1 MVKMKLTSKTS
12 ALTFLLILILAT
24 LGLGQAC
31 SQQGFMTAG
40 TTTASSTD
48 TTSSQPPIG
57 SSVSKCTLPA
67 GVSGSPQTIEDLV
80 ALINALPKPTSVPCL
95 LEVLDRPLK
104 LALTNSTFSVQPAVG
119 DRSPRIFIFIGDLEM
134 SVVPEGAGAKS
145 IELGYRNG
153 TFTSI
158 KAALDFPVTDAL
170 TPDAP
175 YKGIAYNGQTS
186 CVFCHNNEMRMN
198 SITFAEAY
206 TSRVLRP
213 FDNTLV
219 TLDTAKSN
227 TASCDPLKEP
237 TRCAILNSIF
247 SNGEVQS
254 QPFPLNLGTLF

>member
-1 MVKMKLTSKTS
+1 MKLKLSFKTS
-12 ALTFLLILILAT
+12 TFAFCLILFLAT

-31 SQQGFMTAG
+31 SQQGFMTAS

-48 TTSSQPPIG
+48 TPSTPPIV

-80 ALINALPKPTSVPCL
+80 ALINALPKPTSIPCL

-119 DRSPRIFIFIGDLEM
+119 DRSPRIFIFIGDLEI
-134 SVVPEGAGAKS
+134 SVVPEGAGATAL
-145 IELGYRNG
+145 ELGYRNG

-158 KAALDFPVTDAL
+158 KAALDFPVTSPIA
-170 TPDAP
+170 PDGP
-175 YKGIAYNGQTS
+175 YKGIAFNGQTS
-186 CVFCHNNEMRMN
+186 CVFCHNNEMQVN
-198 SITFAEAY
+198 SITFAQAY

-219 TLDTAKSN
+219 SIDTAKSN

>member
-1 MVKMKLTSKTS
+1 MKLSFKKSTL
-12 ALTFLLILILAT
+12 AFFLILSLAT

-31 SQQGFMTAG
+31 SQQGFMTAS
-40 TTTASSTD
+40 TTTGSSTDSSTD
-48 TTSSQPPIG
+48 TPSTIV
-57 SSVSKCTLPA
+57 SSVSKCKLPT

-80 ALINALPKPTSVPCL
+80 ALINALPKPTSIPCL

-119 DRSPRIFIFIGDLEM
+119 DRSPRIFIFIGDLEI
-134 SVVPEGAGAKS
+134 SVVPEGAGAKAL
-145 IELGYRNG
+145 ELGYRNG

-158 KAALDFPVTDAL
+158 KAALDFPVTDTLA
-170 TPDAP
+170 PDAP

-186 CVFCHNNEMRMN
+186 CVFCHNNEMQVN
-198 SITFAEAY
+198 SITFAQAY

-219 TLDTAKSN
+219 TIDTAKSN